1 LGPQNGAGGTHV
13 EEQIIIEF
21 EIGHKNEV
29 TIVAMATMVIQY
41 GQ

>member
-1 LGPQNGAGGTHV
+1 LEPQNGAWGTHV

-29 TIVAMATMVIQY
+29 TIVAMAKMVIHCAQ
-41 GQ
+41 